1 MKREKLIKW
10 KKIGGGSFRLY
21 SGKIVRKNE
30 VFSAPL
36 HHIPLAFRDTLQ
48 PINKE
53 DIEEIEKEI
62 KIGSVSLEGK
72 QHKYTIQPYTRGWW
86 NIIDGNEKVVNE
98 KALRKSDAE
107 KMLKNLEETGE

>member
-21 SGKIVRKNE
+21 SGKIVKKNE

-53 DIEEIEKEI
+53 DIEKEI
-62 KIGSVSLEGK
+62 GNVSLEGK
-72 QHKYTIQPYTRGWW
+72 QHKYTIQPHTRGWW